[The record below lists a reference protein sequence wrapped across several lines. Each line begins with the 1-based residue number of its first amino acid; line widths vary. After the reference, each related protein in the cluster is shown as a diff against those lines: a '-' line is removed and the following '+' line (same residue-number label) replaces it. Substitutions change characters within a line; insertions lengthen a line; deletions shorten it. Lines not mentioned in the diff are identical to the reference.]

1 MSAPIHKSITRVLNK
16 QTLGRAGEQ
25 LAVHYLENE
34 GFRVIARNWRHQF
47 GELDIVAFDAETIVA
62 IEVKTRSS
70 TDFGHP
76 FESIT
81 TEKVQRLRRLLISW
95 SRQHR
100 NHEVLE
106 RVTARAQRTLRI
118 DAVAIIVHPA
128 TEAEIEHLRGIG

>member
-47 GELDIVAFDAETIVA
+47 GELDIVALDAETIVA

>member
-47 GELDIVAFDAETIVA
+47 GELDIVALDAETIVA

-128 TEAEIEHLRGIG
+128 TEAQIEHLRGIG

>member
-1 MSAPIHKSITRVLNK
+1 MLNK

-47 GELDIVAFDAETIVA
+47 GELDIVALDRDTIVA
-62 IEVKTRSS
+62 VEVKTRSS
-70 TDFGHP
+70 TEFGHP

-100 NHEVLE
+100 DDAVLK
-106 RVTARAQRTLRI
+106 RVTAHTQRSLRI
-118 DAVAIIVHPA
+118 DAVAVILHPA
-128 TEAEIEHLRGIG
+128 AEAQIEHLRGIGT

>member
-47 GELDIVAFDAETIVA
+47 GELDIVALDAETIVA
-62 IEVKTRSS
+62 VEVKTRSS

-128 TEAEIEHLRGIG
+128 TEAQIEHLRGIG